1 VLSLPRQRARR
12 KTPLVLETLTLSS
25 ATTHGVAKRIAIAIV
40 LAALLLGLYNDFT
53 IKGRVA
59 DSFAAR
65 SGLPIDHC
73 TRFTNL
79 ELQGKNYFA
88 CTVRRPGRE
97 PVVYK
102 VNIHGRCWRAPRLK
116 LSGCLPA
123 VDLGASGR

>member
-1 VLSLPRQRARR
+1 MSSLPSRRGRR
-12 KTPLVLETLTLSS
+12 KTPWVLETFTPRG
-25 ATTHGVAKRIAIAIV
+25 ATTRGVAKRVAIAIV

-59 DSFAAR
+59 DSVAAR

-97 PVVYK
+97 SVVYK

-116 LSGCLPA
+116 LSGCLPLL
-123 VDLGASGR
+123 DLGASGR